1 MLADTEADCMTM
13 RCVAPV
19 MLTIVLAASASPA
32 RAQQIFIESQ
42 STAGEPMMMPP
53 GLGGRGR

>member
-1 MLADTEADCMTM
+1 MTM

-19 MLTIVLAASASPA
+19 ILTIVLAASASPA

-53 GLGGRGR
+53 GSAARGR